1 VQLPEPTI
9 LSNGAELY
17 DVNGTYYYVDNNTG
31 RSTNDQELIKKIL
44 EQEKGE
50 EAIKGNPDALR
61 RSDNRAILEQT
72 PNASLLGNTLNYV
85 QGAPFVGEYFD
96 EIISQNPAE
105 KSKLDQFDAAFE
117 EEHPIQSG
125 VSGVAGGII
134 QSIPFMAA
142 GAGAAGAVPGVANH
156 ALTNGLLGSV
166 IGQTAVGA
174 ADGAVSGY
182 GRGRTDEERQ
192 GNAVVGGGIGAGTGV
207 LSPAVTRG
215 GQAIYRGIKGMNA
228 DRQVAN
234 EISEL
239 GVEVGSQA
247 ANSARRVITPD
258 DRAEAQ
264 LGVSDESMLADGFPQ
279 VADAIAASGPVAAR
293 QVNNAV
299 GGRAQEAA
307 KSTDNWLTSFFASA
321 AEKRGSKA
329 DLVQG
334 ARDETTAA
342 TNKAYTEA
350 YNTPINY
357 NTPEGQQL
365 ESALTLTLQNVKG
378 RTFQD
383 AIDRANREI
392 ATDPLIPTPMRTEI
406 KVRKDDAGNIVGFEG
421 DLSVVH
427 IDKLKQSLDGLVD
440 ATGDPSYGR
449 LAERIVAAT
458 DAATGGTYAAARQA
472 GGNRIKDGQA
482 VQAGALATSPTSNN
496 SNAAQMESAW
506 KRYSE
511 SEKQN
516 FRIGFINELTAR
528 LGKVKAS
535 LVDGMDPDGIP
546 QSKALLA
553 QFATPDFQ
561 KKMELMLTPEEFS
574 RFNKELDQLRQ
585 AFVTRSQVGGNSATV
600 PRGETIAAIDESLE
614 PGIVATLGRGELPTG
629 MQKGIQALSGYTDDY
644 MASQRDKVYG
654 QLASLMTELKGADA
668 QRAYQI
674 IVEASQKYAD
684 DPEMMKRIAQIMKSI
699 GYGVRDAGQK
709 VGNSYE

>member
-1 VQLPEPTI
+1 MQLKPTI

-17 DVNGTYYYVDNNTG
+17 DVNGTLYYVDNNTG

-44 EQEKGE
+44 EQENGGE
-50 EAIKGNPDALR
+50 MQGNPDALR
-61 RSDNRAILEQT
+61 RSDNRAILDQT
-72 PNASLLGNTLNYV
+72 EKSGLLGNTLNYV

-117 EEHPIQSG
+117 EEHPIQAG
-125 VSGVAGGII
+125 ASGVAGGIAN
-134 QSIPFMAA
+134 SIPLMAA
-142 GAGAAGAVPGVANH
+142 GAAAGSAAPAVSGH
-156 ALTNGLLGSV
+156 ALTNGLLGA
-166 IGQTAVGA
+166 ILGQTAVGA

-182 GRGRTDEERQ
+182 GRGRTDEDRQ
-192 GNAVVGGGIGAGTGV
+192 GNALVGGAIGAGTGV
-207 LSPAVTRG
+207 LSPFISRG
-215 GQAIYRGIKGMNA
+215 AQTLYKGFKGMNA
-228 DRQVAN
+228 DRQVAD
-234 EISEL
+234 ELSEL
-239 GVEVGSQA
+239 GVEVGPQA

-258 DRAEAQ
+258 DRAAAQ
-264 LGVSDESMLADGFPQ
+264 LEVSDQSMLADGFPQ
-279 VADAIAASGPVAAR
+279 VADAVAASGPVAAR

-342 TNKAYTEA
+342 TNKAYTDA

-357 NTPEGQQL
+357 NSPEGQQL

-378 RTFQD
+378 KTFQD

-392 ATDPLIPTPMRTEI
+392 ATDPLIPTPMKTEI
-406 KVRKDDAGNIVGFEG
+406 KVKKDDAGNIIGFDG

-449 LAERIVAAT
+449 LAERIVSAT
-458 DAATGGTYAAARQA
+458 DAATGGAYAAARQA

-506 KRYSE
+506 KGYSD

-535 LVDGMDPDGIP
+535 LVDGMDPDGVP
-546 QSKALLA
+546 QSRALLG

-561 KKMELMLTPEEFS
+561 KKMELMLTPEEFA

-585 AFVTRSQVGGNSATV
+585 AFFTRSQVGGNSATV
-600 PRGETIAAIDESLE
+600 PRTETIAAMDESLQ
-614 PGIVATLGRGELPTG
+614 PGIVGTLGRGELPSG
-629 MQKGIQALSGYTDDY
+629 MQKGIQKLSGYTDDY
-644 MASQRDKVYG
+644 MSSQRDKHYS
-654 QLASLMTELKGADA
+654 QLANLITELKGADA

-684 DPEMMKRIAQIMKSI
+684 DPEMMQRIAQVMKSI

-709 VGNSYE
+709 MGNSYE

>member
-1 VQLPEPTI
+1 MRLPEPRI

-31 RSTNDQELIKKIL
+31 RSTNDQGLIKKIL
-44 EQEKGE
+44 EQESE
-50 EAIKGNPDALR
+50 EAMQGNPDALR

-96 EIISQNPAE
+96 EMISANPAE

-125 VSGVAGGII
+125 VSGVAGGIAN
-134 QSIPFMAA
+134 SIPFMAA
-142 GAGAAGAVPGVANH
+142 GAAAGSAMPAVSGH
-156 ALTNGLLGSV
+156 ALTNGLLGS
-166 IGQTAVGA
+166 ILGQSAVGA
-174 ADGAVSGY
+174 ADGAISGY
-182 GRGRTDEERQ
+182 GRGRTDEERA
-192 GNAVVGGGIGAGTGV
+192 GNAGLGSVIGAGTGV
-207 LSPAVTRG
+207 LSPFIQRG
-215 GQAIYRGIKGMNA
+215 GQALYKGVKGYNA
-228 DRQVAN
+228 DKQVAN
-234 EISEL
+234 ELSEL
-239 GVEVGSQA
+239 GVEVGPQA

-258 DRAEAQ
+258 DRAQAQ
-264 LGVSDESMLADGFPQ
+264 LEVSDQSMLADGFPQ
-279 VADAIAASGPVAAR
+279 VADAVAASGPVAAR

-299 GGRAQEAA
+299 GGRAQEAS
-307 KSTDNWLTSFFASA
+307 KSTDNWLTSFFAGA

-378 RTFQD
+378 KTFQD

-392 ATDPLIPTPMRTEI
+392 ATDPLIPAPMKTEI
-406 KVRKDDAGNIVGFEG
+406 KVKKDDAGNVIGFEG

-458 DAATGGTYAAARQA
+458 DAATGGAYAAARQA

-506 KRYSE
+506 KGYSD

-561 KKMELMLTPEEFS
+561 KKMELMLSPEEFA

-600 PRGETIAAIDESLE
+600 PRSETLSAIDESLQ

-629 MQKGIQALSGYTDDY
+629 MQKGIQKISGYTDDY
-644 MASQRDKVYG
+644 MASQRDKHYA
-654 QLASLMTELKGADA
+654 QLASLMTDLKGADA

-684 DPEMMKRIAQIMKSI
+684 DPEMMQLVSMFMKSG
-699 GYGVRDAGQK
+699 GYGARDLAPK
-709 VGNSYE
+709 LEERYL

>member
-1 VQLPEPTI
+1 MKLKPTI

-17 DVNGTYYYVDNNTG
+17 DVNGTLYYVDNNTG

-44 EQEKGE
+44 EQENDGE
-50 EAIKGNPDALR
+50 MQGNPDALR

-72 PNASLLGNTLNYV
+72 PNSSLLGNTLNYI

-96 EIISQNPAE
+96 ELISANPAE

-125 VSGVAGGII
+125 ASGVAGGII
-134 QSIPFMAA
+134 QSIPLIAA
-142 GAGAAGAVPGVANH
+142 GSAAGGAVPSVSNH
-156 ALTNGLLGSV
+156 ALTNGLMGAILGQS
-166 IGQTAVGA
+166 AVGA

-182 GRGRTDEERQ
+182 GRGSTDGERA
-192 GNAVVGGGIGAGTGV
+192 GNAVVGAGIGAGTGV
-207 LSPAVTRG
+207 LSPAITRG
-215 GQAIYRGIKGMNA
+215 AQSIYKGIKGLNA
-228 DRQVAN
+228 DKQVAN
-234 EISEL
+234 ELSEL
-239 GVEVGSQA
+239 GVEVGPQA

-258 DRAEAQ
+258 DRASAQ
-264 LGVSDESMLADGFPQ
+264 LEVSDESMLADGFPQ
-279 VADAIAASGPVAAR
+279 VADAVAASGPVASR

-321 AEKRGSKA
+321 AGKRGSKA

-342 TNKAYTEA
+342 TNKAYTDA

-357 NTPEGQQL
+357 NSPEGQQL

-378 RTFQD
+378 RTFQE
-383 AIDRANREI
+383 AIERANREI

-406 KVRKDDAGNIVGFEG
+406 KVKKDDAGNIVGFEG

-440 ATGDPSYGR
+440 STGDPSYGR
-449 LAERIVAAT
+449 LAERIVSAT
-458 DAATGGTYAAARQA
+458 DAATGGAYAAARQA

-496 SNAAQMESAW
+496 ANASQMESAW
-506 KRYSE
+506 KGYSE

-516 FRIGFINELTAR
+516 FRIGFINELTSR

-535 LVDGMDPDGIP
+535 LVDGMDPDGVP

-561 KKMELMLTPEEFS
+561 RKMEMMLTPEEFA

-600 PRGETIAAIDESLE
+600 PRSETIAAIDESLT
-614 PGIVATLGRGELPTG
+614 PGIVATLGRGELPSG
-629 MQKGIQALSGYTDDY
+629 MQKGIQKISGYTDDY
-644 MASQRDKVYG
+644 MESQRDRTYG

-684 DPEMMKRIAQIMKSI
+684 DPEMMKLIAMFMKSG
-699 GYGVRDAGQK
+699 GYGARDLAPK
-709 VGNSYE
+709 LKERYL

>member
-1 VQLPEPTI
+1 
-9 LSNGAELY
+9 
-17 DVNGTYYYVDNNTG
+17 
-31 RSTNDQELIKKIL
+31 
-44 EQEKGE
+44 
-50 EAIKGNPDALR
+50 
-61 RSDNRAILEQT
+61 
-72 PNASLLGNTLNYV
+72 
-85 QGAPFVGEYFD
+85 
-96 EIISQNPAE
+96 
-105 KSKLDQFDAAFE
+105 
-117 EEHPIQSG
+117 
-125 VSGVAGGII
+125 
-134 QSIPFMAA
+134 
-142 GAGAAGAVPGVANH
+142 
-156 ALTNGLLGSV
+156 
-166 IGQTAVGA
+166 
-174 ADGAVSGY
+174 
-182 GRGRTDEERQ
+182 
-192 GNAVVGGGIGAGTGV
+192 
-207 LSPAVTRG
+207 
-215 GQAIYRGIKGMNA
+215 
-228 DRQVAN
+228 
-234 EISEL
+234 
-239 GVEVGSQA
+239 
-247 ANSARRVITPD
+247 
-258 DRAEAQ
+258 
-264 LGVSDESMLADGFPQ
+264 MLADGFPQ
-279 VADAIAASGPVAAR
+279 VADAVAASGPVAAR

-357 NTPEGQQL
+357 NSPEGQQL

-378 RTFQD
+378 KTFQD

-406 KVRKDDAGNIVGFEG
+406 KVKKDDAGNIVGFEG

-449 LAERIVAAT
+449 LAERIVSAT
-458 DAATGGTYAAARQA
+458 DAATGGAYAAARQA

-496 SNAAQMESAW
+496 ANASQMESAW
-506 KRYSE
+506 KGYSE

-516 FRIGFINELTAR
+516 FRIGFINELTSR

-561 KKMELMLTPEEFS
+561 RKMEMMLTPEEFA

-600 PRGETIAAIDESLE
+600 PRSETIAAIDESLE
-614 PGIVATLGRGELPTG
+614 PGIVATLGRGELPSG
-629 MQKGIQALSGYTDDY
+629 MQKGIQKISGYTDDY
-644 MASQRDKVYG
+644 MASQRDRTYG

-684 DPEMMKRIAQIMKSI
+684 DPEMMQRIAMIMKSI